1 MYCNQCGKD
10 NKEGA
15 KFCIQCGASLSLTNS
30 STNAVNIAPQEFG
43 DKKTKLSAGTKTLIA
58 VCATFVLILISGINI
73 LSVNMGI
80 VNVSVKDE
88 MQTANMSSMI
98 LETDQFIYYIS
109 DGLYRADKTTQD
121 AQRISNKNLRLIS
134 TSSNAAYCMD
144 ENNSLFI
151 VKDNAPEIEKEIDLS
166 DDTVDYIFVNGK
178 YNYYLSYAGVLTKKL
193 NSEKYRDYSA
203 DLYTAPE
210 GKTVMGAKLYKD
222 YIYIILTESGSYQRD
237 NTFIRVSVKNGKS
250 QELSDEPI
258 TNFYFWGDTI
268 ICCNID
274 GEIQK
279 MNLSGNNVEEI
290 VDTGKTNPSFFIY
303 DRYVYYVEN
312 GGLQRF
318 NIDDKTHS
326 EIECENLYMTGL
338 PSGMAYLYRNELI
351 LYDYDGNKIAEMK
364 P

>member
-1 MYCNQCGKD
+1 MREPTERDVKKD
-10 NKEGA
+10 IVLEKCFDCMAEKGIEG
-15 KFCIQCGASLSLTNS
+15 I
-30 STNAVNIAPQEFG
+30 
-43 DKKTKLSAGTKTLIA
+43 
-58 VCATFVLILISGINI
+58 
-73 LSVNMGI
+73 
-80 VNVSVKDE
+80 SVKDFSKA
-88 MQTANMSSMI
+88 TGMSASS
-98 LETDQFIYYIS
+98 LYYWFKDKDEIVLDS
-109 DGLYRADKTTQD
+109 VRWGLDKNVNAIFDFAFKHTQD

-134 TSSNAAYCMD
+134 TSSNAVYCLD

-166 DDTVDYIFVNGK
+166 DDAVDYIFVNGK
-178 YNYYLSYAGVLTKKL
+178 YNYYLSYSGVLTKKL
-193 NSEKYRDYSA
+193 NSEKYRDYFA

-237 NTFIRVSVKNGKS
+237 NTFIRVAVKNGKS

-274 GEIQK
+274 GEIKK

-312 GGLQRF
+312 GDLQRF

-326 EIECENLYMTGL
+326 EIDCENLYMTGL

-351 LYDYDGNKIAEMK
+351 LYDYDGNKIAEIK